1 MIFDK
6 AASHDAAEK
15 AFDMQTLTFPAR
27 LRKLWGGQGSLR
39 QHLAQAAAGSA
50 ALALSSKLLMLLTSV
65 LLARWM
71 GAADYG
77 VYATAMALV
86 LLLTVPTGLGL
97 PTLVIRLLAAYRVH
111 QQWGLMRGLLVR
123 GNQAVLGASLVMA
136 LIAGAVIWRLGD
148 WLGLAHT
155 AVYILAMALIP
166 LTALGAMRSAAL
178 RGLHHVIL
186 GQLPENLVVPAL
198 FLALAAGWWLMLG
211 GSAKLSPELAILAR
225 LLATAAAFGVG
236 VVLLLR
242 RIPAAVR
249 RAAPE
254 YQPHAWARA
263 ALPLLFIAGIN
274 IVNGQ
279 TDILMLAALRGSAS
293 AGVYQAAV
301 RGAELVAFSLV
312 IVNMAIQPSLARLH
326 AAGDKARLQ
335 RLATW
340 GARSATAAAL
350 PLAVVMIFWGRPI
363 MAAVFGASFTRGA
376 IALAIL
382 SAAQLVNA
390 FTGPAN
396 SLLDMTGHQDD
407 TLKAMAVGVFT
418 NVALNALLIPSW
430 DIAGAAVATG
440 ASLIVWNLL
449 LVILVRRRLGLD
461 ATALG
466 LIANNFRNNKET

>member
-1 MIFDK
+1 
-6 AASHDAAEK
+6 
-15 AFDMQTLTFPAR
+15 MQTLTFTAR
-27 LRKLWGGQGSLR
+27 LRNLWGGQGTLR

-71 GAADYG
+71 GVEGYG

-97 PTLVIRLLAAYRVH
+97 PVLLVRLFASYRVH
-111 QQWGLMRGLLVR
+111 QQWGLMRGLLIR

-136 LIAGAVIWRLGD
+136 LIAAAAIWGLEDRLG
-148 WLGLAHT
+148 LVHT
-155 AVYILAMALIP
+155 AVYILALALIP
-166 LTALGAMRSAAL
+166 LTALSAMRSTAL

-186 GQLPENLVVPAL
+186 GQLPENLVMPAL
-198 FLALAAGWWLMLG
+198 FLALVAGWWLALG
-211 GSAKLSPELAILAR
+211 GSAALSPELAILAR
-225 LLATAAAFGVG
+225 IVATAAAFGVG
-236 VVLLLR
+236 AALLLR
-242 RIPAAVR
+242 RIPATVR

-254 YQPHAWARA
+254 YQPRAWARA

-274 IVNGQ
+274 IINMQ

-301 RGAELVAFSLV
+301 RGAELVAFALV
-312 IVNMAIQPSLARLH
+312 IVNMTIQPSLARLH

-340 GARSATAAAL
+340 GARSAAAAAL
-350 PLAVVMIFWGRPI
+350 PLAAVMILWSGPI
-363 MAAVFGASFTRGA
+363 MAAVFGADFARGA

-396 SLLDMTGHQDD
+396 SLLDMTGHQND
-407 TLKAMAVGVFT
+407 TLKAMVAGVVT
-418 NVALNALLIPSW
+418 NVALNALLIPRW
-430 DIAGAAVATG
+430 DIAGAAIAT
-440 ASLIVWNLL
+440 ATSLIVWNLL
-449 LVILVRRRLGLD
+449 LVILVRRRLGVN
-461 ATALG
+461 ATAIG
-466 LIANNFRNNKET
+466 RTRQPFHRNTKASAL